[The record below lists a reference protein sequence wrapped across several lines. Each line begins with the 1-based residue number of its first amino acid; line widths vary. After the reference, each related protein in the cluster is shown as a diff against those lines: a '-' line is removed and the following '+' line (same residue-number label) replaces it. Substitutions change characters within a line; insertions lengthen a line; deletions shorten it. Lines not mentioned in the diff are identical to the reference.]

1 MKGIG
6 DSASAAESFLMST
19 HVSWEDQRAFV
30 AVLEEGSLSA
40 AARRLGVSQP
50 TVRARLNA
58 LEQALGVVLFTR
70 SMRGVVP
77 TDQARAL
84 LGPARMMASASETF
98 IRAASGPIDRV
109 AGIVRLSVSDVVGV
123 ELLPAMLVELRHRH
137 PDLILETVLSNAS
150 ANILEQE
157 VDIAV
162 RMHRP
167 AQEALV
173 AKEVPPI
180 PIGLFAHVDYLAAR
194 GTPLSV
200 ADLGQHDIIGSDRSV
215 PDLEFAS
222 TFLPGIAR
230 KRYVFRTDSHP
241 AQLAA
246 ARAGLGIAIIQLAI
260 GLGDDRLQRVL
271 PELAIPPLRT
281 WIVTHESLRTTP
293 RIRSVFD
300 HLVSAFGAYG
310 KRLLRDLAAS
320 DA

>member
-6 DSASAAESFLMST
+6 ELASAAESFSMNPR
-19 HVSWEDQRAFV
+19 VSWEDQRAFV

-84 LGPARMMASASETF
+84 IGPARMMASASETF
-98 IRAASGPIDRV
+98 IRAASEPVDRI

-123 ELLPAMLVELRHRH
+123 ELLPAMLVPLRHRH

-150 ANILEQE
+150 ANVLEQE

-173 AKEVPPI
+173 AREVPAI

-194 GTPLSV
+194 GTPRSI
-200 ADLGQHDIIGSDRSV
+200 ADLDGHDIIGSDRSV
-215 PDLEFAS
+215 PDLAFAS
-222 TFLPGIAR
+222 TFLPGVAR
-230 KRYVFRTDSHP
+230 NRYVVRTDSHP

-246 ARAGLGIAIIQLAI
+246 ARAGLGIAVAQLAI
-260 GLGDDRLQRVL
+260 GLADDRLRRVL
-271 PELAIPPLRT
+271 PDIELPPLRT
-281 WIVTHESLRTTP
+281 WITTHESLRTSP
-293 RIRSVFD
+293 RVRAVFD
-300 HLVSAFGAYG
+300 HLVAAFTAHGA
-310 KRLLRDLAAS
+310 RLTRVLISSR
-320 DA
+320 